1 MKICSMHAS
10 TAVFG
15 LALVLS
21 ACDSSERKEAM
32 ELHRVVTAY
41 RSAAVS
47 EKEQS
52 ADELER
58 VGCKAPD
65 VCQAREACLKSSRPT
80 KKALLKR
87 RELKEGLKDVDAS
100 AMAEDDPRRATLL
113 AAADEAKALLEEGKQ
128 ALEDCDNEMAVLKRR
143 YELK

>member
-1 MKICSMHAS
+1 MKVCSIHAKLL
-10 TAVFG
+10 VLG
-15 LALVLS
+15 LAALLG

-58 VGCKAPD
+58 LACKAPD
-65 VCQAREACLKSSRPT
+65 VCQAKEACLKSSRPT
-80 KKALLKR
+80 KKALIKR
-87 RELKEGLKDVDAS
+87 RELKDGLKDLDAS
-100 AMAEDDPRRATLL
+100 AMAEDDPRRASLL
-113 AAADEAKALLEEGKQ
+113 AAADEAKALLEEGKK
-128 ALEDCDNEMAVLKRR
+128 ALEDCDSEMAVLKRR
-143 YELK
+143 YDLK